1 MDILAELPTMIA
13 DLQSGKS
20 LEDMEYMAHLD
31 AEHAYLKSLKKEPE
45 AHVFVCQ
52 YITLLL
58 KYSQAE

>member
-45 AHVFVCQ
+45 VHVPV
-52 YITLLL
+52 YHPAI
-58 KYSQAE
+58 EV